1 MCACGD
7 QRSTKQIQTKERAG
21 TSQQPRVTPALAA
34 HSQPNSRSSA
44 CLNIHRMSSLHL
56 NFSITKLVQRHMQKL
71 YPLALADKSW
81 DNVGLLLEPP
91 LPRPKPTH
99 TRPKVLLTIDLT
111 VPVAQEALDDKSGV
125 ETIVTYRMTLPLKFQ
140 PRPTD

>member
-1 MCACGD
+1 
-7 QRSTKQIQTKERAG
+7 
-21 TSQQPRVTPALAA
+21 
-34 HSQPNSRSSA
+34 
-44 CLNIHRMSSLHL
+44 MSSLHL

-71 YPLALADKSW
+71 YPLALADKSS

-125 ETIVTYRMTLPLKFQ
+125 ETIVTYRMTLPAI
-140 PRPTD
+140 PASG